1 MLALVAVAGQ
11 AQRID
16 SVPEMA
22 CKRFEVPAVP
32 ATTSHQACVTT
43 AQFLILSPPV
53 AEGLHPIIR
62 GSHAVQP
69 VLPRALSRSVMD
81 RLKRNPLF
89 QVAHEPHSSTEEL
102 SKRILDVSNSLPID
116 EDESQEMGKAGKQE
130 AEEDNEILIRTLK
143 ERSHQFQDKAK
154 LNRLCSKAVEEQSK
168 NTKTAFQSVLSQDPP
183 PKKLV
188 DKVTVAKTAKA
199 QANSKPPATAAAVAV
214 ADSKKQ
220 QTPVEE
226 ESTDISLA
234 STGSAAGSS
243 TAESGSN
250 MLDPFEP
257 SQANHFPLNQGNIN
271 SSH

>member
-130 AEEDNEILIRTLK
+130 AEEDNEIVSISIFIGGLTVRICGVPTCVVIPALYARMPGTPSVRFQGSCRLLRNASISGRLIHASLSSCGRWSP
-143 ERSHQFQDKAK
+143 RV
-154 LNRLCSKAVEEQSK
+154 RL
-168 NTKTAFQSVLSQDPP
+168 
-183 PKKLV
+183 
-188 DKVTVAKTAKA
+188 
-199 QANSKPPATAAAVAV
+199 
-214 ADSKKQ
+214 
-220 QTPVEE
+220 
-226 ESTDISLA
+226 
-234 STGSAAGSS
+234 
-243 TAESGSN
+243 
-250 MLDPFEP
+250 P
-257 SQANHFPLNQGNIN
+257 SR
-271 SSH
+271 